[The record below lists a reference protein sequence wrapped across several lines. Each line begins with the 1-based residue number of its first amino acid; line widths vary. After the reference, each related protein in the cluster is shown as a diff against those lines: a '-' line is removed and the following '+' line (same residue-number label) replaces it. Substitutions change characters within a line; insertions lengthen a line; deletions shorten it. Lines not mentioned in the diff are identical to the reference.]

1 MPERSILDPIPRTQH
16 RPITITIRSPVI
28 ATHCPFRRRFNLKKA
43 NWSKFTNEIYQ
54 AIANIPAHPNHY
66 NDFVDLVK
74 KAARHNIPRGCQ
86 KEYIPGLS
94 DESSDLLKLYDEEY
108 NKDPLSESTIQL
120 GDTLLD
126 EISGER
132 LKIWRDMVE
141 NTNLTLNSITACA
154 DNVSPPVVTTVTAD
168 QIANQLLSNG
178 RRVEHRRPPGEHH
191 KTIVP
196 SNNQPPTELNKPFSL
211 DELATGLSLLK
222 AGKAAGL
229 DGLLTEMLQHLG
241 NKAKSWLLDMLNE
254 CTSAKHIPSIW
265 RKAKVIA
272 IPKPGKDP
280 SSPKSNRPISL
291 LCIPYTLYERLILMR
306 ISPLVDEKLTKDQ
319 AGFRPGRSC
328 AGLLLNLT
336 QHIEDGYERKM
347 LTGVAV
353 VDLSAAY
360 DTVQHRIM
368 IS

>member
-1 MPERSILDPIPRTQH
+1 MCQRGVLDLIPRTQH
-16 RPITITIRSPVI
+16 RPIAITIISPVT

-43 NWSKFTNEIYQ
+43 NWSKFTNEIDQ

-86 KEYIPGLS
+86 EYIPGLS
-94 DESSDLLKLYDEEY
+94 DESSDLLKLYDVEY
-108 NKDPLSESTIQL
+108 NKDPFSESTIQL

-126 EISGER
+126 EISDER
-132 LKIWRDMVE
+132 RKIWRDMVE
-141 NTNLTLNSITACA
+141 NTNLTMNSKKAWATIRRLGA

-178 RRVEHRRPPGEHH
+178 RRVEHRRPPSEHH

-196 SNNQPPTELNKPFSL
+196 SNNQPPTELTKPFSL

-241 NKAKSWLLDMLNE
+241 NKA
-254 CTSAKHIPSIW
+254 I
-265 RKAKVIA
+265 
-272 IPKPGKDP
+272 
-280 SSPKSNRPISL
+280 
-291 LCIPYTLYERLILMR
+291 Y
-306 ISPLVDEKLTKDQ
+306 
-319 AGFRPGRSC
+319 
-328 AGLLLNLT
+328 
-336 QHIEDGYERKM
+336 
-347 LTGVAV
+347 
-353 VDLSAAY
+353 
-360 DTVQHRIM
+360 
-368 IS
+368 